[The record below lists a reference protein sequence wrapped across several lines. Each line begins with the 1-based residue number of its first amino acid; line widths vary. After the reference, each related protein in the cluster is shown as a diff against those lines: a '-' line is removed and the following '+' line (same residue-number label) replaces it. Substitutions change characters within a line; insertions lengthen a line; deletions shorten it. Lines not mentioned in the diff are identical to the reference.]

1 MINKINNCE
10 MKQRNTF
17 GISAKCKTLFE
28 YDSIEDLEKI
38 IESIDLKKDK
48 IFNIGSGSNLLFTK
62 DFDGIM
68 LHSKINDIQIEER
81 TNESVLI
88 KVGAGMIWDD
98 FVALTVDNALYGAEN
113 LSLIPGTVG
122 ASAVQNIGAYGVEAK
137 DIIEKVYC
145 IDLLTNKKIVLTNKD
160 CQFGYRD
167 SIFKHQ
173 KNTFL
178 IVTHVSFRLQING
191 ELKLD
196 YGTIRQELGDQTP
209 SLSLVRKTIIKI
221 RETKLPD
228 PKKLGSAGS
237 FFKNP
242 IISTAHYECLKKQY
256 ENIPSYEVENGR
268 KIPAAWL
275 IEQCGW
281 KGKRVSD
288 AGVHPIQPLVLVNY
302 GNANG
307 KEIVELAQSIQQDVQ
322 TKFNITIEP
331 EAIFI

>member
-1 MINKINNCE
+1 

-38 IESIDLKKDK
+38 IESIDLKKDN

-145 IDLLTNKKIVLTNKD
+145 IDLLTNKKIVLANKD

-242 IISTAHYECLKKQY
+242 IISTTHYECLKKQY

>member
-1 MINKINNCE
+1 

-38 IESIDLKKDK
+38 IESIDLKKDI

-145 IDLLTNKKIVLTNKD
+145 IDLLTNKKIVLANKD

-256 ENIPSYEVENGR
+256 EKIPSYEVENGR